1 MTISAQYWPY
11 LMAVL
16 YLVGA
21 LLSAGAGLWIARFGD
36 RERPDRVAL
45 LAACTAMTVWCAA
58 TITLP
63 PDHAGT
69 ELALTARNLALIM
82 LIFRLFATDG
92 RDASLKPIRP
102 VVIAL
107 ALVELFQPV
116 LLFINIQV
124 ATFPELVQL
133 TFEIG
138 AMLNMLVAIG
148 ALVLL
153 HNLYA
158 GATASSRR
166 MIRWSAL
173 GLAVIFGYDLN
184 FYTFAW
190 LGGQYPATLFM
201 LRGAV
206 VGAMAL
212 LLALG
217 ANAVNAGLQF
227 RPSRAVTFQTLSLI
241 VIGSYLVVMTMVTR
255 SLSLFGGDFARLGQ
269 MIVLVLAVAVAVLWL
284 PSGRFRAWLRV
295 TVSKHLFQHRYDY
308 REEWLRFTR
317 TIGRGTAHDAS
328 LHERAVKAIADITDS
343 PAGLYQ
349 ASFDDHRCREG
360 WREMG

>member
-184 FYTFAW
+184 FLEKY
-190 LGGQYPATLFM
+190 YDDI
-201 LRGAV
+201 V
-206 VGAMAL
+206 VL
-212 LLALG
+212 QN
-217 ANAVNAGLQF
+217 ANAQVIVSPALQG
-227 RPSRAVTFQTLSLI
+227 R
-241 VIGSYLVVMTMVTR
+241 VMTSTASGEEGLSFGFDIILEGFLGHRVR
-255 SLSLFGGDFARLGQ
+255 S
-269 MIVLVLAVAVAVLWL
+269 
-284 PSGRFRAWLRV
+284 
-295 TVSKHLFQHRYDY
+295 
-308 REEWLRFTR
+308 
-317 TIGRGTAHDAS
+317 
-328 LHERAVKAIADITDS
+328 
-343 PAGLYQ
+343 
-349 ASFDDHRCREG
+349 CR
-360 WREMG
+360 